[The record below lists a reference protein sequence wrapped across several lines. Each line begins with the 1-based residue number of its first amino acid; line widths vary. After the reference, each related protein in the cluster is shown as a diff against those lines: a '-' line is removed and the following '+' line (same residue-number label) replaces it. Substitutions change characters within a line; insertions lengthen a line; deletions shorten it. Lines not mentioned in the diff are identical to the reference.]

1 MITMIFST
9 ILILA
14 GAIYLWHT
22 RKNQASPI
30 SIALIT
36 VVNLCIIGTL
46 GFYENPEFKDVIA
59 NKPFLFS
66 KILALLTVLF
76 AAIMLKKNWLM
87 LSWVAL
93 IFPFAFFLLPE
104 AEADAKYTAFAY
116 VQVVGIGVVLPL
128 LVHFLCVFI
137 SNMAPPRETAFNTH
151 KQLISLLLSMVMV
164 GFAVLMANFI
174 LGAQSLYFLALG
186 MFISALLFR
195 GYNLNGQKHFPA
207 MVFML
212 LAVFLFN
219 NLHGIYREEMS
230 MGMYQ
235 LISGLIFG
243 ASALFVS
250 AFCSQ
255 WAAESDGFFSKIIFT
270 KSIFAPVVFILFSGL
285 LFFVYEAFGG
295 RLSLV
300 ASLLGAALTLPLL
313 NQIFE
318 NRSYGGLSIILG
330 TSLLLIPFIQHD
342 RQGTE
347 ITLQEDQIAFEL
359 TKLKYTNEQGEI
371 IETNLNDL
379 SAYPGKWMLDSS
391 NSIIEFQVHGNE
403 SVTDGFFKGISGVL
417 IIDEDYTQT
426 NLDIE
431 IPVVSISTFNK
442 TRDKNIRK
450 DDIFFDEAQ
459 FPKMRY
465 EVKNLRVENDQYLA
479 DGTFTMKGISLPV
492 QVEMKLSGAGTIDGK
507 EVLILEGTGSLNRTK
522 FGQSSDPSIGDEITF
537 TFKTI
542 FTIE

>member
-9 ILILA
+9 ILILS
-14 GAIYLWHT
+14 GVIYLWNT

-30 SIALIT
+30 SITLIT
-36 VVNLCIIGTL
+36 VINLCVIGTL
-46 GFYENPEFKDVIA
+46 GFYENPEFKEILS
-59 NKPFLFS
+59 NKPLVLS
-66 KILALLTVLF
+66 KILALLTVVF
-76 AAIMLKKNWLM
+76 SWIILKKNWLM

-93 IFPFAFFLLPE
+93 VLPFVFFLIPE
-104 AEADAKYTAFAY
+104 ASENESHNAFAY

-128 LVHFLCVFI
+128 LVHFLTVFL
-137 SNMAPPRETAFNTH
+137 SNLAPPRETAFNTH
-151 KQLISLLLSMVMV
+151 KQLISLLLGLSFV
-164 GFAVLMANFI
+164 GFSVLMANFI
-174 LGAQSLYFLALG
+174 LGPQSIYFLALG
-186 MFISALLFR
+186 MFMSALLFR

-207 MVFML
+207 FVFML
-212 LAVFLFN
+212 LSVFLFS
-219 NLHGIYREEMS
+219 NLHAIYREEMS

-300 ASLLGAALTLPLL
+300 ASLLGAALSLPFL

-330 TSLLLIPFIQHD
+330 ASLLLIPIIQHD

-347 ITLQEDQIAFEL
+347 ITLQEDQIEYEL

-371 IETNLNDL
+371 IETTLNDL

-391 NSIIEFQVHGNE
+391 NSIVEFKVHGNE

-426 NLDIE
+426 YLDIE

-450 DDIFFDEAQ
+450 DDIFFDEAK
-459 FPKMRY
+459 FPKMQY
-465 EVKNLRVENDQYLA
+465 EVKNIRVENDQYVA
-479 DGTFTMKGISLPV
+479 NGTFTMKSISLPV
-492 QVEMKLSGAGTIDGK
+492 QVELKLSGAGTIDGK
-507 EVLILEGTGSLNRTK
+507 EVLILEGSGALNRTK
-522 FGQSSDPSIGDEITF
+522 FGQTSDPSIGDEITF

>member
-59 NKPFLFS
+59 NKPFLLS

-207 MVFML
+207 LVFML

-313 NQIFE
+313 NHIFE

-465 EVKNLRVENDQYLA
+465 DVKNLRVENDQYLA